1 MPIVRPVPLANVVI
15 QSNPKNVVPI
25 VLVKGLRL
33 STPAIRQKYAGVALA
48 GSRRPS
54 LDFRAAEAIGA
65 TTMKEKGRA
74 GSQLAQLRDLKKKC
88 ETTKDKVETRDN
100 KIVELMKEIDAS
112 ENRRKEIRAKL
123 ETLTSSEDG
132 SSDASSDAASSSS
145 DAAAAV
151 PKKRQPVGNTTYN
164 SRLKPP
170 GGPANTALQQVRV
183 QGTTHSSGAVDRMRD
198 LCSSMRTGG
207 GPPGVYYRGKHE
219 LIRQRPTL
227 ITSR

>member
-74 GSQLAQLRDLKKKC
+74 GSQLAQLRDLKKKS

-100 KIVELMKEIDAS
+100 KIVELMREIDAS

-123 ETLTSSEDG
+123 ETLTSDG
-132 SSDASSDAASSSS
+132 SSEASSDAASSSS
-145 DAAAAV
+145 DAAAV